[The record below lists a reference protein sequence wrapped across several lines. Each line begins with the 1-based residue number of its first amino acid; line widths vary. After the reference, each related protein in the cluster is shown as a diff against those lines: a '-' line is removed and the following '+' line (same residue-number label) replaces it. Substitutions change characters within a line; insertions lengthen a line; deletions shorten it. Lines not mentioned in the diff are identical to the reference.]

1 MHSAIGAD
9 IIETSTIYV
18 FMLLIIRNAT
28 VNMARSAIASLI
40 GNGGVREKESLLRG
54 RSRADYSLTIH

>member
-1 MHSAIGAD
+1 MHSAIGVD

-18 FMLLIIRNAT
+18 FMLLIIHNAT

-40 GNGGVREKESLLRG
+40 GNGGVLEKESLLRG
-54 RSRADYSLTIH
+54 RTRADYSPTIH